1 MLTKKLAFVFVLM
14 IGFSLGAQNFF
25 NDSFRTITYT
35 YDNDPYIIYDFTSI
49 YDNASKIKATY
60 FGQDAYDQ
68 FLKLKEEKDIV
79 LATTASFS
87 SSMIFTGIPV
97 GFCSENGNILNKM
110 PDKTMDAMVVL
121 QSNSKNNG
129 RIAIG
134 DLDYDEVNFEPS
146 SIFEHTLNPREKVL
160 DTYSFFNLI
169 EEQKL
174 SVFQTQL
181 LYSYKKPNASHF
193 NDLYYG
199 AGDRNRRFLAIARK
213 GNNIHNV
220 IIDTPNNDYLMNAAN
235 SSKIILEK
243 DGFEVLYLMNLD
255 TGCKDILHVFNGTD
269 LENKRPK
276 QAIRSGTIEHAS
288 NLLVYYKE

>member
-87 SSMIFTGIPV
+87 SSMIFTGVSV

-169 EEQKL
+169 EEQEL

-213 GNNIHNV
+213 DNSIDNV
-220 IIDTPNNDYLMNAAN
+220 IIDIPNNDYLMNAAN